1 MADEKNWKIK
11 YFDSLK
17 QLDDMETTWYK
28 LEKLLRRAITRLAI
42 TAKGI
47 NQELDGLLQQIQKN
61 SREKQDEALE
71 GNLEALADL
80 LTRIEAPQVVAESQP
95 ADSVQLAPERPAD
108 IRQEWLKLIDKL
120 HFDSDYQAR
129 IDDLK
134 QSAQHMD
141 SDQCLDKLAQILNEL
156 LLQEVDDSDAIRTV
170 LVSLIEK
177 IALAHGNSEQLE
189 RIHTRLEKG
198 FSGDEWDSVLDEI
211 IAEIQRMI
219 RGISE
224 EKVEMESLIVDV
236 TRQLNEISDVL
247 TDEQS
252 DTDAGRKEA
261 QQLQSLMSQNVQE
274 IQTSVNS
281 ETDITRLKASIGQNL
296 DAIKTGVSQFVS
308 RDKARYHKAERR
320 NKKLQQQ
327 IQAMERESEELQ
339 KKLNE
344 NRQKLMYDTLTG
356 VRSRLSYDEIL
367 EQELQRFARY
377 QEPFSFALLDID
389 HFKRVNDN
397 FGHNAGDK
405 ALQIVAK
412 MMLRHIRKTDF
423 LFRIGGEEFV
433 LILPKTSL
441 QNAQPLVEKIR
452 ASVGDASF
460 HFKQEKVDISLSAGL
475 TEICAGDQAESIY
488 ERADRALYAAK
499 EGGRDQLVVMQPSPM
514 QAAG

>member
-1 MADEKNWKIK
+1 MADEKDWKIK

-28 LEKLLRRAITRLAI
+28 LEKLLRKAIARLAI
-42 TAKGI
+42 TAKGV
-47 NQELDGLLQQIQKN
+47 NEQLDAVLQKIQQS
-61 SREKQDEALE
+61 SRDKDDAALE
-71 GNLEALADL
+71 ANLEELANL
-80 LTRIEAPQVVAESQP
+80 LTRIETPQVEQASNALDAPLENAAAEP
-95 ADSVQLAPERPAD
+95 DARQLILE
-108 IRQEWLKLIDKL
+108 LIDKL
-120 HFDSDYQAR
+120 HFESDYQSR

-134 QSAQHMD
+134 RSLKDMD
-141 SDQCLDKLAQILNEL
+141 SHQCLDNLAQILNEL
-156 LLQEVDDSDAIRTV
+156 LLQEVTDTDSVRAV

-177 IALAHGNSEQLE
+177 IALAHGNSEQLS
-189 RIHTRLEKG
+189 RIHSRLEKD
-198 FSGDEWDSVLDEI
+198 FTVDDWDSVLDDI

-219 RGISE
+219 RGINE

-252 DTDAGRKEA
+252 DTDEGRKDV
-261 QQLQSLMSQNVQE
+261 QQLQSLMSRSVE
-274 IQTSVNS
+274 DIQASVSN
-281 ETDITRLKASIGQNL
+281 ETDIARLKQHIEQNL
-296 DAIKTGVSQFVS
+296 GSIKSGVAQFIAK
-308 RDKARYHKAERR
+308 DKERYNKAEQR
-320 NKKLQQQ
+320 NRKLQKQ
-327 IQAMERESEELQ
+327 IQAMEHESDELQ

-367 EQELQRFARY
+367 EQELQRFERY
-377 QEPFSFALLDID
+377 QEPFSFAILDID
-389 HFKRVNDN
+389 HFKRVNDR

-433 LILPKTSL
+433 LILPKTPL

-452 ASVGDASF
+452 SSVGDASF
-460 HFKQEKVDISLSAGL
+460 HFKKEKVDISLSAGL
-475 TEICAGDQAESIY
+475 TGVVAQDNAETIY
-488 ERADRALYAAK
+488 ERADRALYDAK
-499 EGGRDQLVVMQPSPM
+499 ENGRDQLVVTSAQQPA
-514 QAAG
+514 Q